1 MLPSL
6 FQKAVPIL
14 KKIEEHGFEAY
25 FVGGCVRDML
35 LHRNISDVDIATS
48 ATPIEIKQIFNRT
61 IDVGIEH
68 GTVIVLYGQNTY
80 EVTTFRTESTYQDFR
95 RPDKVEFIRS
105 LEEDLKRR
113 DFTINALAMDRH
125 GKIYDFHNGVEHL
138 EKKVIQAVGDANE
151 RFFEDALRMMRAIR
165 FSGQLGFSISNDTE
179 KGILVNR
186 KLLENIAVERIVIEL
201 EKLFSATYRNQ
212 GLNSLLR
219 TKLFEYLPFIQAH
232 HIQFFLNHNKIYHQ
246 SNMNYA
252 LLLYS
257 ASTPAIDSKKI
268 LKSFKLSNQLL
279 KEVEMLLRILEY
291 RKSFEWTNNFLFDIP
306 EYLAKLGE
314 TLAKDLNIIHKLSD
328 VSILYENL
336 PIKSIQELALN
347 GKDIIQLLHQEH
359 GGAYLGEIIE
369 DLRLKVLNNVL
380 VNDKNE
386 LIEYVVSTYG
396 ARYGN

>member
-165 FSGQLGFSISNDTE
+165 FSGQLGFSISDDTE

-219 TKLFEYLPFIQAH
+219 TKLFEYLPLIKAQ

-279 KEVEMLLRILEY
+279 KEVEMLLRILDY
-291 RKSFEWTNNFLFDIP
+291 RKSFEWTNNFLFDVP

-314 TLAKDLNIIHKLSD
+314 TLARDLNIIHKLSD

-380 VNDKNE
+380 VNDKNK